1 MAIPAQGCVVTWAD
15 FGGSS
20 STVQEVQEID
30 IRPTLERVDFRE
42 NTYFIPGGELAL
54 TGFSNAALPAS
65 KLLNW
70 GTLRVTVQTPQGSN
84 LVLHEGYAQYVAA
97 TTRATVNGAVL
108 FAFQFR
114 LWGAFSS
121 IGTNA

>member
-30 IRPTLERVDFRE
+30 IRPAVERIDFRGRA
-42 NTYFIPGGELAL
+42 FFFPGGEITLS
-54 TGFSNAALPAS
+54 GFSNAALPAR
-65 KLLNW
+65 KLKNW
-70 GTLRVTVQTPQGSN
+70 GTLKITVATPEGN
-84 LVLHEGYAQYVAA
+84 LVLHESYAQYLA
-97 TTRATVNGAVL
+97 TNTRATINGAVL
-108 FAFQFR
+108 FAFQLR

-121 IGTNA
+121 IGTIE